1 MRQNHSL
8 FLVLAGVI
16 CTSANAVPPTP
27 QQQAFAQAQALAN
40 AAQTGAAATISSG
53 GVATTVNQ
61 FNPTYYNSS
70 GNAPESA
77 LFQGGNGQPAAGG
90 LAKVNNCQ
98 TGVPNPDNFLQQN
111 CDAINF
117 MVKNPA
123 TRPHISL
130 PPSLF
135 APSKA
140 IMTNAPALAAGSLG
154 VTNPSAAGGF
164 TGCTNQT
171 VTPSPTLETCSE
183 FTGTVAQQCT
193 FGRVGLADK
202 FTEYQGDK
210 TNDIYLP
217 QSCDKTVNVSVVQ
230 TPYCSV
236 SGSTTGL
243 GQYKIGARLILLP
256 FFDVVFGCSG
266 NALASVT
273 VTISAGMQ
281 CHSFG
286 CNSGYYPLV
295 LNFIPGTN
303 AGPVSA
309 NLARNYKGVWW
320 ETVTVSYNGASNT
333 VTVAG
338 TRFIGR
344 GSRAITAS
352 AVPSGT
358 AGIKNVMTSSWVN
371 GCAVQEAAAL

>member
-1 MRQNHSL
+1 MRKHHSL
-8 FLVLAGVI
+8 FVALAGI
-16 CTSANAVPPTP
+16 FCITANAVPLTP

-53 GVATTVNQ
+53 GVATTVNK
-61 FNPTYYNSS
+61 FDPTYYNSS

-77 LFQGGNGQPAAGG
+77 LFQGGNGQPAANG

-98 TGVPNPDNFLQQN
+98 TGVPNPDKFLQQN

-117 MVKNPA
+117 MAKNPA

-130 PPSLF
+130 PPSMF

-140 IMTNAPALAAGSLG
+140 IMSNAPALAAGSLG
-154 VTNPSAAGGF
+154 VANPNAVGGF

-171 VTPSPTLETCSE
+171 ITPPPTLETCSE
-183 FTGTVAQQCT
+183 FMGTTAQQCT
-193 FGRVGLADK
+193 IGRVVLADK
-202 FTEYQGDK
+202 FTEYQCDK

-236 SGSTTGL
+236 SGSATGL
-243 GQYKIGARLILLP
+243 GQYKIGARVILQP
-256 FFDVVFGCSG
+256 HFDVIFGCSG

-273 VTISAGMQ
+273 VTISAGAQ
-281 CHSFG
+281 CHG
-286 CNSGYYPLV
+286 GACNSGYYPLV

-303 AGPVSA
+303 AGPASL

-320 ETVTVSYNGASNT
+320 EKTTVSYNGASNT
-333 VTVAG
+333 VTITG
-338 TRFIGR
+338 IRIRGR
-344 GSRAITAS
+344 AVTAS

-358 AGIKNVMTSSWVN
+358 AGIKNIMTSSWVN